1 MVCGAL
7 LGNCGT
13 IVVQYSDNCC
23 AVVAQVFLRARIV
36 QSWTSQAASVVFATD
51 FTYSTQGVAK
61 LYPRCSQGVAKLGSL
76 GRAWAERCWYGFR
89 TWVMGTGGCLVKQ
102 QWLEPSRHLTRVKL
116 FRGNAFQQFFAL
128 KAKRRSLALRQAK
141 WQRRRGTSIFSA
153 HVREKFFSGVR
164 AKKRPRSGKQVWLQG
179 HGF

>member
-13 IVVQYSDNCC
+13 IVAQYSDNCG

-61 LYPRCSQGVAKLGSL
+61 LYPSSGAWVELGQSDVGTAL
-76 GRAWAERCWYGFR
+76 GLG
-89 TWVMGTGGCLVKQ
+89 
-102 QWLEPSRHLTRVKL
+102 
-116 FRGNAFQQFFAL
+116 
-128 KAKRRSLALRQAK
+128 
-141 WQRRRGTSIFSA
+141 
-153 HVREKFFSGVR
+153 
-164 AKKRPRSGKQVWLQG
+164 
-179 HGF
+179 